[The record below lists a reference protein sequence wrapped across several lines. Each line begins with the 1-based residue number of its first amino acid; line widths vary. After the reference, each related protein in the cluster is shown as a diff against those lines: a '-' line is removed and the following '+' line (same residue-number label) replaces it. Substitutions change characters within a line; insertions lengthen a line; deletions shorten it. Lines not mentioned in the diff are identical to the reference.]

1 MAVLILCL
9 TLLAAPSTARGDSP
23 GATAGSASANQAL
36 GMLGSVE
43 GIRGNAYAPL
53 TSDAAPMTTVDGSRS
68 FGAQIQCPSSSAFVT
83 VFMTPASGGEA
94 SVVVGEDLDLDGV
107 AEYTFTSPVKASG
120 VCANGIISCRPGTWD
135 SCRGYRWSADAAGR
149 IGLGEVSISEL
160 GGCYCINNSCG
171 GNLLFART
179 GQILE
184 SVGGGVIGA
193 IQGLS
198 PGFTVTRVTIDGTSI
213 RYHGQATSGCP
224 AAGAGGRLPTAY
236 YSQGTDTTPG
246 LLLAG
251 AGAEEA
257 SSQSADPNS
266 YYSLLRSSHSL
277 ASNPASDSSCVVAR
291 VGTVSTTTQTFHQAD
306 AAATLCTDHFL
317 YARIHR
323 VDDNSYELQY
333 LDTSPSGGAHGNCG
347 GPFLGEAPIGSGG
360 WHTLQTVTLPAAGG
374 RTRLTGASFSMRN
387 INGPGCATGSVH
399 LNAMTQGFDVSLST
413 GAVCPAA
420 GAQFPAFTWGYL
432 FEMKEDAYQ
441 EEINDGCAALAAEP
455 GCSLREETV
464 DGVLTYSDFMP
475 TFITPVTTCKT
486 FHGSFSAFPECR
498 EWWRKERVY
507 HCATGG
513 RWDFSDARKR
523 ADRVA
528 GTATDNLTTMSYQDL
543 RKGNGGWLTEDR
555 STALNTPREDYTGPI
570 LACKS
575 RRPRRKTD
583 AALAGNAAQYLSN
596 PDGWDFLYRKC
607 DNGRCPADVAGGE
620 EILIDCRV
628 INEFTEAATVMN
640 VLEQANK
647 EMICSDGVKR

>member
-1 MAVLILCL
+1 
-9 TLLAAPSTARGDSP
+9 
-23 GATAGSASANQAL
+23 
-36 GMLGSVE
+36 MLGSVE

-83 VFMTPASGGEA
+83 VLLTPAGGGEA
-94 SVVVGEDLDLDGV
+94 RITVGEDLDFDGV

-120 VCANGIISCRPGTWD
+120 VCANGIISCRPGTWE
-135 SCRGYRWSADAAGR
+135 SCRGNRWSADAAGR
-149 IGLGEVSISEL
+149 IGLVEVSISDL

-171 GNLLFART
+171 GNLLVART

-224 AAGAGGRLPTAY
+224 AAGA
-236 YSQGTDTTPG
+236 
-246 LLLAG
+246 
-251 AGAEEA
+251 
-257 SSQSADPNS
+257 
-266 YYSLLRSSHSL
+266 
-277 ASNPASDSSCVVAR
+277 
-291 VGTVSTTTQTFHQAD
+291 
-306 AAATLCTDHFL
+306 
-317 YARIHR
+317 
-323 VDDNSYELQY
+323 
-333 LDTSPSGGAHGNCG
+333 HGNCG
-347 GPFLGEAPIGSGG
+347 GPFPGEAPIGSGG

-387 INGPGCATGSVH
+387 INGPGCATGAAH

-441 EEINDGCAALAAEP
+441 EEVNDGCAALAAEP

-486 FHGSFSAFPECR
+486 FHGSFSVFPECR

-528 GTATDNLTTMSYQDL
+528 GTATDNLTTMTYQDL

-570 LACKS
+570 LACKT

-583 AALAGNAAQYLSN
+583 AALAGNASQYLSN

-607 DNGRCPADVAGGE
+607 DHGRCPADIAGGE

-628 INEFTEAATVMN
+628 INEFAEAATVMN

-647 EMICSDGVKR
+647 DMICSDGVKR